1 MNEGKTPS
9 QEKEGMRKMEKV
21 FIDKINWDRVEELEP
36 IHDTRKSFYGK
47 AKILTVDFEAD
58 NGHHMQV
65 KKLYSYNTL
74 VVTFIEDITEGTGVH
89 YSLNLEEVEEH
100 LLFSNTTLRH
110 IKEAILQVMSL
121 TDEQFYKLNL
131 KGLTKKNILKYN
143 EQ

>member
-1 MNEGKTPS
+1 
-9 QEKEGMRKMEKV
+9 MEKI
-21 FIDKINWDRVEELEP
+21 FIQKINWDRVEELEP
-36 IHDTRKSFYGK
+36 IHDTKKSFYGK

-58 NGHHMQV
+58 NGHHMQI

-74 VVTFIEDITEGTGVH
+74 VLTFVEDITEGTGVY

-110 IKEAILQVMSL
+110 IKEAILQTMSL
-121 TDEQFYKLNL
+121 TDEQFYNLSL

>member
-1 MNEGKTPS
+1 
-9 QEKEGMRKMEKV
+9 MEKI
-21 FIDKINWDRVEELEP
+21 FIDKLNWDRVEELEP
-36 IHDTRKSFYGK
+36 IHDSRQSFYGK

-74 VVTFIEDITEGTGVH
+74 VLTFIEDITEGTGVH
-89 YSLNLEEVEEH
+89 YSLNLEEVEEK

-110 IKEAILQVMSL
+110 IKEAILQLMGL
-121 TDEQFYKLNL
+121 TDEQFYSLNL

>member
-1 MNEGKTPS
+1 
-9 QEKEGMRKMEKV
+9 MEKI
-21 FIDKINWDRVEELEP
+21 FIEKINFERVEELEP
-36 IHDTRKSFYGK
+36 IHDSRQSFYGK
-47 AKILTVDFEAD
+47 AKVLTVDFEAD

-74 VVTFIEDITEGTGVH
+74 VLTFMEDITEGTGVH

-110 IKEAILQVMSL
+110 IKEAILQLMSL
-121 TDEQFYKLNL
+121 TDEQFYNLNL

>member
-1 MNEGKTPS
+1 
-9 QEKEGMRKMEKV
+9 MEKI
-21 FIDKINWDRVEELEP
+21 FIDKINWDKVDELEA
-36 IHDTRKSFYGK
+36 IHDSRKSFYGK

-74 VVTFIEDITEGTGVH
+74 VLTFIEDITEKTGVH

-121 TDEQFYKLNL
+121 TDEQFYNLNL
-131 KGLTKKNILKYN
+131 EGLTKKNILKYN
-143 EQ
+143 E

>member
-1 MNEGKTPS
+1 
-9 QEKEGMRKMEKV
+9 MEKI
-21 FIDKINWDRVEELEP
+21 FIDNINWERVEELKP
-36 IHDTRKSFYGK
+36 IHDSRQSFYGK
-47 AKILTVDFEAD
+47 AKVLTVDFVAD

-74 VVTFIEDITEGTGVH
+74 VLTFIEDITEGAGVH

-110 IKEAILQVMSL
+110 IKEAIRQTMSL
-121 TDEQFYKLNL
+121 TDAQFYSLNL
-131 KGLTKKNILKYN
+131 EGLTKKNILKYN

>member
-9 QEKEGMRKMEKV
+9 QEKEGMRKMEKT
-21 FIDKINWDRVEELEP
+21 FIDKINWERVEELKP
-36 IHDTRKSFYGK
+36 IHDSRQSFYRK

-74 VVTFIEDITEGTGVH
+74 VLTFVEDITEGTGVH

-110 IKEAILQVMSL
+110 IKEAILQTMSL
-121 TDEQFYKLNL
+121 TDKQFYNLNL